1 MSIGQQHTLSTKE
14 GKKKSTTR
22 KFTEYVSWPHY
33 VNRLFTNLW
42 QVTFITQLFQWCFT
56 RKHCNHTTL
65 ASIIVEGGGDGQ
77 WEASAGCCRT
87 FPLKA
92 GEEASLRLNYISLR
106 QKPPALRWK
115 KTFSGRILNWTWTH
129 RRAIA
134 CWRRPQQGSS
144 WQQTPGFAKLEQ
156 HYCNCD
162 GFPIQASGQKDV
174 LTNTRKTTPFRNLH
188 FWFGTPTK
196 RFSWYTLVQH
206 RL

>member
-1 MSIGQQHTLSTKE
+1 MFHGHIMWIDYSQIVTGNIYHTVISVVFYSKTLQSHNASQHYCW
-14 GKKKSTTR
+14 G
-22 KFTEYVSWPHY
+22 W
-33 VNRLFTNLW
+33 
-42 QVTFITQLFQWCFT
+42 
-56 RKHCNHTTL
+56 
-65 ASIIVEGGGDGQ
+65 GDGQ

-162 GFPIQASGQKDV
+162 GFQIQASGQKDV